1 MTFEA
6 GNQFGAI
13 AGQTNARRRMLS
25 QQLISVLQEDSTH
38 KRVGT
43 AKTNRLRSVAMALV
57 EKAED
62 GDTMA
67 IREIADRL
75 EGKPVQMISGD
86 PDGSPLVVEIVKL
99 AQLGAARV
107 IEHEEQQPFQA
118 LVPDVVIPTAEQV
131 AAAPTGMQAR
141 IDHPVEMITGSPVE
155 PQPGED

>member
-25 QQLISVLQEDSTH
+25 QQLISVLQEDSSH

-43 AKTNRLRSVAMALV
+43 AKTSRLRSVAMALV

-107 IEHEEQQPFQA
+107 IEHEDREEVMLDDLARPATSKHITQPA
-118 LVPDVVIPTAEQV
+118 LAQSL
-131 AAAPTGMQAR
+131 APA
-141 IDHPVEMITGSPVE
+141 D
-155 PQPGED
+155 